1 MRLQLDLGSDRTLVF
16 EDYSDTD
23 YLKVSVE
30 DNRGTS
36 TITLGLVKREDIKRL
51 GRSVWVVVF

>member
-16 EDYSDTD
+16 DDYSDTD

-30 DNRGTS
+30 DNNGIS

-51 GRSVWVVVF
+51 GKSC

>member
-30 DNRGTS
+30 DVRGGT
-36 TITLGLVKREDIKRL
+36 TITLGLVKRENIKRL
-51 GRSVWVVVF
+51 GRSV

>member
-30 DNRGTS
+30 DNNGIS

-51 GRSVWVVVF
+51 GKSC

>member
-1 MRLQLDLGSDRTLVF
+1 MRLQLDLGSERTLVF

-30 DNRGTS
+30 DARGGT
-36 TITLGLVKREDIKRL
+36 TITLGLVKRDNIKRL
-51 GRSVWVVVF
+51 GKSV

>member
-1 MRLQLDLGSDRTLVF
+1 MRLQLDLGSGRTLVF

-30 DNRGTS
+30 DNNGIS

-51 GRSVWVVVF
+51 GKSC